1 MICRYRILKDEPAKK
16 SIKISCI
23 LYIYM
28 KLKDTKIIWYI
39 YNLCCISALDFIPA
53 RGPPSFSGREFLST
67 VSVAHLLFSEAASLY
82 TKTNHNVNQL
92 DLT

>member
-1 MICRYRILKDEPAKK
+1 MN
-16 SIKISCI
+16 
-23 LYIYM
+23 
-28 KLKDTKIIWYI
+28 LKDTKIIWYI
-39 YNLCCISALDFIPA
+39 YNLCCISTLDFIPA
-53 RGPPSFSGREFLST
+53 REPPSFSETEFLST